1 MKMQVLQ
8 GGITIVR
15 IAAALAAF
23 VFLMLLTLTAGPG
36 RFILEKYE
44 KFSQD
49 CKEGK
54 NDILD
59 YSKTE
64 RFLCMNGAA
73 FHFGSWVNPIT
84 YTALRIVLCGI
95 GLFLGASYEI
105 WLGFLTAAFF
115 LWIPDFFVITMN
127 AADNNRLLPE
137 LKLVYHAIAI
147 QVKSGVYIVDSLAE
161 CYGSVREKRLKQ
173 ALRELSGDLVMK
185 SDVDSAL
192 EKLQGKFD
200 NRYID
205 TLCITILQ
213 ALESGQAVDVL
224 NDIAEQIKDMEA
236 ALLDK
241 KKTNMDRSITF
252 YQLGILTA
260 ILIVVIYTCVTH
272 MFAAAAGF

>member
-1 MKMQVLQ
+1 MISL
-8 GGITIVR
+8 
-15 IAAALAAF
+15 
-23 VFLMLLTLTAGPG
+23 
-36 RFILEKYE
+36 
-44 KFSQD
+44 
-49 CKEGK
+49 
-54 NDILD
+54 
-59 YSKTE
+59 
-64 RFLCMNGAA
+64 
-73 FHFGSWVNPIT
+73 
-84 YTALRIVLCGI
+84 
-95 GLFLGASYEI
+95 
-105 WLGFLTAAFF
+105 
-115 LWIPDFFVITMN
+115 N

-137 LKLVYHAIAI
+137 LKLVYYAIAI

-185 SDVDSAL
+185 SNVDDAL

>member
-1 MKMQVLQ
+1 
-8 GGITIVR
+8 
-15 IAAALAAF
+15 
-23 VFLMLLTLTAGPG
+23 
-36 RFILEKYE
+36 
-44 KFSQD
+44 
-49 CKEGK
+49 
-54 NDILD
+54 
-59 YSKTE
+59 
-64 RFLCMNGAA
+64 
-73 FHFGSWVNPIT
+73 
-84 YTALRIVLCGI
+84 
-95 GLFLGASYEI
+95 
-105 WLGFLTAAFF
+105 
-115 LWIPDFFVITMN
+115 
-127 AADNNRLLPE
+127 
-137 LKLVYHAIAI
+137 
-147 QVKSGVYIVDSLAE
+147 
-161 CYGSVREKRLKQ
+161 
-173 ALRELSGDLVMK
+173 MK